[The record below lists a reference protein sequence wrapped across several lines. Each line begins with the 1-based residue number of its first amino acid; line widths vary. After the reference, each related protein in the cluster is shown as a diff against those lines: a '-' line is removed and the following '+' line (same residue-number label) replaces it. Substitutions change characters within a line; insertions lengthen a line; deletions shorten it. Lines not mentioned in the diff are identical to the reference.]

1 MSVVS
6 DSLVGVDLGP
16 SRAGGLLE
24 VKAEP
29 AAQAVGDRQGVAGP
43 GAILGDETHPAAHGL
58 GVRRR
63 PDSVHHLGAALEGV
77 VFEVGRTIIWAGWWV
92 LLNSATWMWKE

>member
-1 MSVVS
+1 MSVAS

-24 VKAEP
+24 VEAEP

-43 GAILGDETHPAAHGL
+43 GAVLGDETHPAAQGV
-58 GVRRR
+58 GVRRC
-63 PDSVHHLGAALEGV
+63 PDGVHHLGAPLEGG
-77 VFEVGRTIIWAGWWV
+77 VFKMQVGAGRV
-92 LLNSATWMWKE
+92 IHVASGSGDD